1 MLAGGES
8 RAKDQI
14 RRIHEYV
21 WSRHIDGSDHYDHA
35 VDEDESIRILD
46 AHYSEIGNRNNPDQL
61 YLGILLFERAFEHPD
76 EQPDLFGRAKKIL
89 EFYRRMTGEEDWEP
103 VEDRLADIYAFF
115 GEDKAAES
123 AAEAVAEAVE
133 AAPEIIEEPVA
144 PTEVEGPVEVEPQ
157 PEIAPEAEVPTAPES
172 EPGAESVQGEEVA
185 KRRKAAEA
193 VVAGLEV
200 VEGMQPVPA
209 GTFLFGPGNT
219 EVYLDTFFVDKEPV
233 TNEEYLRF
241 VRETG
246 YRMPRY
252 LEDPLRNA
260 PKQPVVGVSFRD
272 AMQYAKWAGKE
283 LPTESQWEKAGRG
296 NDGRTF
302 PWGNDPPGASDACFG
317 LDPVT
322 GGPSAVGKTLRN
334 VSPYG
339 VHDMCGNVWEWTT
352 SPLAKS
358 SEYLVVRGGSYNDPI
373 EFLNMTFRQEAHPK
387 DKCEVVGFRCVKNVH
402 H

>member
-76 EQPDLFGRAKKIL
+76 EQSDLFGRAKKIL

-133 AAPEIIEEPVA
+133 AAPEIIEEPDA
-144 PTEVEGPVEVEPQ
+144 PTEVEAPVEVEPQ

-209 GTFLFGPGNT
+209 GTFLFGPSNT
-219 EVYLDTFFVDKEPV
+219 EVYLDTFFVD
-233 TNEEYLRF
+233 RI
-241 VRETG
+241 
-246 YRMPRY
+246 
-252 LEDPLRNA
+252 
-260 PKQPVVGVSFRD
+260 
-272 AMQYAKWAGKE
+272 
-283 LPTESQWEKAGRG
+283 
-296 NDGRTF
+296 
-302 PWGNDPPGASDACFG
+302 
-317 LDPVT
+317 
-322 GGPSAVGKTLRN
+322 
-334 VSPYG
+334 
-339 VHDMCGNVWEWTT
+339 TT
-352 SPLAKS
+352 RLF
-358 SEYLVVRGGSYNDPI
+358 DPI
-373 EFLNMTFRQEAHPK
+373 PAT
-387 DKCEVVGFRCVKNVH
+387 
-402 H
+402 